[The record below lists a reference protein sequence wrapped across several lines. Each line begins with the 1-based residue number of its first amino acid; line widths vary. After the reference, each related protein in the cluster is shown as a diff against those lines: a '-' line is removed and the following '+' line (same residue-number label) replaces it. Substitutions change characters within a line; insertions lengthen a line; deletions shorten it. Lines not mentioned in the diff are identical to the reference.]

1 MVRRKG
7 EINSRQIDEGWPYQV
22 ALAANLTT
30 GRKHDE
36 VRDFCKDLS
45 LAPRGHTFV
54 RGAEYINVWCFEDEE
69 DAQKFI
75 GQFGGEMLDPEDR
88 PRWPGKPRRRAK
100 QSQRR

>member
-7 EINSRQIDEGWPYQV
+7 ELSNYKIDAWWPNQV
-22 ALAANLTT
+22 ALAANLTI

-36 VRDFCKDLS
+36 VMEFCKNLS

-54 RGAEYINVWCFEDEE
+54 RGVEYVNVWCFEDEE

-75 GQFGGEMLDPEDR
+75 ARFGGQMIDPKDR
-88 PRWPGKPRRRAK
+88 PRWPGKPRRR
-100 QSQRR
+100 